1 MSEPVAGQPETDPW
15 RDAADAAALQRAQ
28 QDLLRFATIE
38 PLTRLPHRQAFDEQV
53 QQALADA
60 VARSG
65 ECALVVIGLDG
76 FRLLN
81 EVYGQRVGDRILQ
94 GVATRLHGFV
104 REPNLLGR
112 RGGDEFAVLLTGI
125 AGADAAMQVARAMLA
140 AIQGLDRVGNLEVQV
155 DASAGVVLFPADGGD
170 VDSLVE
176 AGDAALARAKREGGR
191 RCAQFTPDLRRA
203 KDLRIHLEQRLRR
216 ACEAR
221 DFRLVYQPQVS
232 LPDRRLVGAE
242 ALVRWSDAELGDISP
257 AEFIPI
263 AEESG
268 LIEGLSDWVLREVC
282 RQRQMWRQVGLDL
295 PPIAINLS
303 GVQLRGPDCVP
314 SVLETIDE
322 FQIPAEEIEVEITET
337 WFLDSSSPLAQE
349 NLRRLKAAGVRSA
362 LDDFGVGWSSLAQL
376 RDLPIH
382 RLKIDRSFT
391 VECMRNARTLT
402 IVKAVIDM
410 AHDLGLVVTAEGIET
425 ADQEAWMHHLGCDS
439 AQGFHIAR
447 PMPAEDFLR
456 RYLADRAANRVTDP
470 ARSIKSARTDDDTP
484 DVHSHPH
491 PHPSSW

>member
-1 MSEPVAGQPETDPW
+1 MSDPVSAGVEGEPRREVVE
-15 RDAADAAALQRAQ
+15 AAAELQRAQ
-28 QDLLRFATIE
+28 QDLQRLAIIE
-38 PLTRLPHRQAFDEQV
+38 PLTRLLHRQAFDERV
-53 QQALADA
+53 QQALAEA
-60 VARSG
+60 SARSRQ
-65 ECALVVIGLDG
+65 CALVVIGLDG

-94 GVATRLHGFV
+94 GVAARLRNFV

-112 RGGDEFAVLLTGI
+112 RGGDEFAALLADT
-125 AGADAAMQVARAMLA
+125 ADADAAMHATREMLA
-140 AIQGLDRVGNLEVQV
+140 AIQRLERVGNLEVQV

-170 VDSLVE
+170 IDSLVE
-176 AGDAALARAKREGGR
+176 AGDAALARAKREGGQ
-191 RCAQFTPDLRRA
+191 RCARFSSDLGRA
-203 KDLRIHLEQRLRR
+203 KDLRIRLEQRLRR

-242 ALVRWSDAELGDISP
+242 ALVRWNDAELGDISP

-263 AEESG
+263 AEASG

-295 PPIAINLS
+295 PPVAVNLS
-303 GVQLRGPDCVP
+303 GVQLRSPGCVR

-322 FQIPAEEIEVEITET
+322 FQISPEELEVEITET

-349 NLRRLKAAGVRSA
+349 NLQRLKMAGVRSA
-362 LDDFGVGWSSLAQL
+362 LDDFGVGSSSLAQL

-382 RLKIDRSFT
+382 RLEIDRSFT

-410 AHDLGLVVTAEGIET
+410 AHNLGLTVTAEGIET

-456 RYLADRAANRVTDP
+456 RYLAERARP
-470 ARSIKSARTDDDTP
+470 AASRPIGDGGPGA
-484 DVHSHPH
+484 HSVQ
-491 PHPSSW
+491 

>member
-1 MSEPVAGQPETDPW
+1 MSDSVSAGGECEPRHGGAET
-15 RDAADAAALQRAQ
+15 AAELQRAR
-28 QDLLRFATIE
+28 QDLQRLAIME
-38 PLTRLPHRQAFDEQV
+38 PLTRLLHRQAFDEQV
-53 QQALADA
+53 QQELADA
-60 VARSG
+60 SAHGRQ
-65 ECALVVIGLDG
+65 CTLVVIGLDG

-81 EVYGQRVGDRILQ
+81 QVYGQRVGDRILQ
-94 GVATRLHGFV
+94 AVAARLRNFV

-112 RGGDEFAVLLTGI
+112 RGGDEFVALLRDI
-125 AGADAAMQVARAMLA
+125 ADADAAMGATREMLA
-140 AIQGLDRVGNLEVQV
+140 AIQRLERVGNLEVQV

-170 VDSLVE
+170 IDSLME
-176 AGDAALARAKREGGR
+176 AGDGALARAKREGGR
-191 RCAQFTPDLRRA
+191 RCARFSADLGRA
-203 KDLRIHLEQRLRR
+203 KDLRIRLEQRLRR

-221 DFRLVYQPQVS
+221 DFRLLYQPQVS
-232 LPDRRLVGAE
+232 LPDRRLIGAE
-242 ALVRWSDAELGDISP
+242 ALVRWNDAELGDISP

-263 AEESG
+263 AEASG
-268 LIEGLSDWVLREVC
+268 LIDGLSDWVLREVC

-295 PPIAINLS
+295 PPVAINLS
-303 GVQLRGPDCVP
+303 GVQLRSPGCVR

-322 FQIPAEEIEVEITET
+322 FQVSPEELEVEITET

-349 NLRRLKAAGVRSA
+349 NLQRLKMAGVRSA
-362 LDDFGVGWSSLAQL
+362 LDDFGVGSSSLAQL

-410 AHDLGLVVTAEGIET
+410 AHNLGLTVTAEGIET

-456 RYLADRAANRVTDP
+456 RYLAERARP
-470 ARSIKSARTDDDTP
+470 AA
-484 DVHSHPH
+484 SHPIGDGNPGAH
-491 PHPSSW
+491 SVQ